1 MYTPSL
7 PPLHSPRP
15 QPRLAQLRGGGGAT
29 RSSQQAEV
37 GSSSGTDFHIKSLKE
52 IRAEKQKK
60 ADVVTDKVDHVTE
73 PISHVTEPISHVTS
87 NVSKPPSEPGK
98 TTKKKIVL
106 IRRKASGN
114 VVTNGNPPTETMETN
129 TGGVNESTSKKL
141 RLVRP
146 LNSETPIQAIP
157 PTAVIKPTSIQAIS
171 PKPSK
176 QDATPLTS
184 SEKSSENETTGK
196 TGKTEKTG
204 KDPVANSLPMKGE
217 RRSTSLDS
225 EENDQLVKDSLLR
238 TRAVSPHTY
247 CREERAEHRPV
258 GGAKAGVTILPDEA
272 GLLLSPVVVE
282 EEGGG
287 GGRALGGAPPARKMS
302 LAEMKAEM

>member
-1 MYTPSL
+1 MYMYVHTPSL

-176 QDATPLTS
+176 QDATTLTS
-184 SEKSSENETTGK
+184 SEKLSENETTA
-196 TGKTEKTG
+196 KTG
-204 KDPVANSLPMKGE
+204 KDPVANSLSTKGE
-217 RRSTSLDS
+217 RRFTSLDS
-225 EENDQLVKDSLLR
+225 EENDQLAKDSLLR
-238 TRAVSPHTY
+238 TRAASPHTY
-247 CREERAEHRPV
+247 CREDRAEHRPV